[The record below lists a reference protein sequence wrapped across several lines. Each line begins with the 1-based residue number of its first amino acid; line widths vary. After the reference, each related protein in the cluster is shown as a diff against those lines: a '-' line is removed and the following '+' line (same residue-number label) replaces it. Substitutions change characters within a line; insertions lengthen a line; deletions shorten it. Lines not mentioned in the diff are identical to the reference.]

1 MLQQPLASL
10 LLLGK
15 TRDALLPSWNLPIDL
30 KACSFASHHWL
41 ESGNLS
47 NDCSTL
53 QDIYLLHISSV
64 YLALP
69 PKPIN
74 EQQSEDSYLLFD
86 FTAIALFFGPGS
98 IAAAQCTN
106 IPAPT
111 YSANFKVY
119 QPTVQN
125 FTSALPG
132 YIIWVL
138 SHIYSAAT
146 VSDLIAVLQCWIS
159 LQCSRLCCRFI
170 GVNPLNPCQLW
181 VKW

>member
-86 FTAIALFFGPGS
+86 FTAIALFYGPGS
-98 IAAAQCTN
+98 IAQADYSITSQWTTYL
-106 IPAPT
+106 PVPS

-119 QPTVQN
+119 LPTVQ
-125 FTSALPG
+125 FCFQCSAL
-132 YIIWVL
+132 L
-138 SHIYSAAT
+138 HRIYSA
-146 VSDLIAVLQCWIS
+146 SAVLD
-159 LQCSRLCCRFI
+159 LTAVFTA
-170 GVNPLNPCQLW
+170 
-181 VKW
+181 